1 MGRGEALI
9 KMKEVGE
16 FLLHR
21 YDTSRASNDQE
32 ICRIPN
38 SISGP
43 LALTVGVPVAFLSE
57 FGDILILFKRKDYI
71 GNNYYWYAKDREEHG
86 LEVERPFFLLQC

>member
-1 MGRGEALI
+1 
-9 KMKEVGE
+9 MKEVGE

-43 LALTVGVPVAFLSE
+43 LARAVGVPVAFLSE
-57 FGDILILFKRKDYI
+57 FGDILILF
-71 GNNYYWYAKDREEHG
+71 
-86 LEVERPFFLLQC
+86 